1 MMQARCFR
9 EPCSPAVTLS
19 KSVQKKRDLGGHYF
33 STFQVQPEMSRILC
47 SCTGKIWGG
56 VEENRFAREG
66 ADHSGRGATEK
77 RITRIAFD
85 FPPNM
90 VLSPD
95 PSPLLGAAVSH
106 DLMHT
111 GVSEMW

>member
-1 MMQARCFR
+1 MFLYR
-9 EPCSPAVTLS
+9 
-19 KSVQKKRDLGGHYF
+19 KDL
-33 STFQVQPEMSRILC
+33 
-47 SCTGKIWGG
+47 GG

-95 PSPLLGAAVSH
+95 PSPLLGSAVSH